1 MRRLLVEDFLLP
13 MSDVALGFSV
23 VNKWR
28 YYQSLD
34 GFRDDSMRRLDE
46 ALRFASANAPY
57 YRELRIQH
65 REDPRETLASF
76 PILTKQILRE
86 RSDDLLTRPKEEL
99 EKNSSSGS
107 SGFQSTV
114 YWSKDD
120 TSWVRAHTLLWWEW
134 AGYRLGDPVLQTGI
148 TPNRGF
154 MKSVKDRLNKV
165 YYLQAFAHERGDI
178 LKALE
183 WASRQKN
190 PVLAGY
196 ASSLYVIART
206 AKEAGIEIRFK
217 TAICWGDKLFPHYRT
232 MIESAFGCRTY
243 ETYGSAE
250 GIGIAAQKDLDY
262 MYIMTPNVHLELL
275 DDNDRAV
282 PDGTIGHVVVTNLN
296 NRGMPLIR
304 YRIGDLAIRL
314 PESEYPERREL
325 GFPLLQKVIGRD
337 TDIVRTPSGKFLVVH
352 AFTGI
357 FEHHPEVSQ
366 FQIEQTDTR
375 GIIIR
380 YIKGTDFH
388 PAIMESIGKR
398 IAEAVN
404 EPFELRFE
412 DVEHI
417 PPSGSG
423 KPQLIV
429 SRLK

>member
-1 MRRLLVEDFLLP
+1 MRRLLIEDVLLP
-13 MSDVALGFSV
+13 FSDAALGYSV
-23 VNKWR
+23 SKKLRFYRCQVGSGEG
-28 YYQSLD
+28 YL
-34 GFRDDSMRRLDE
+34 RRLE
-46 ALRFASANAPY
+46 EILKYACSNAPY
-57 YRELRIQH
+57 YRDLGIRH
-65 REDPRETLASF
+65 RDDPRETLTSF

-86 RSDDLLTRPKEEL
+86 RTDDLLTMPKEEL

-114 YWSKDD
+114 YWSKED
-120 TSWVRAHTLLWWEW
+120 TSWARANMLTWWEW

-154 MKSVKDRLNKV
+154 LKSVKDRVNNL
-165 YYLQAFAHERGDI
+165 YYLQAFAHDRSDI
-178 LKALE
+178 EKALL
-183 WASRQKN
+183 WASRQDN

-196 ASSLYVIART
+196 ASSLYVIATFAR
-206 AKEAGIEIRFK
+206 ESGIKVGFK
-217 TAICWGDKLFPHYRT
+217 TAISWGDKLFPHYKS
-232 MIESAFGCRTY
+232 MIENVFGCRTH

-250 GIGIAAQKDLDY
+250 GIGIAAQKDLEY

-275 DDNDRAV
+275 DDEGRHV

-296 NRGMPLIR
+296 TKGMPLIR

-314 PESEYPERREL
+314 PTSEYPERREL

-337 TDIVRTPSGKFLVVH
+337 TDLVRTPSGKFLVVH

-366 FQIEQTDTR
+366 FQIEQTDTK
-375 GIIIR
+375 GIVIR
-380 YIKGTDFH
+380 YIKGTGFH
-388 PAIMESIGKR
+388 IGIIEKIGKR

-404 EPFELRFE
+404 EPFDLRFE
-412 DVEHI
+412 DVDHI

-429 SRLK
+429 SKLK